1 MSFQFVYNKKV
12 FLSQTNFG
20 VILIS
25 LLFIQNFIY
34 LYLIKRIFTRNDIF
48 LFDKNDTTD
57 EVKWIKKIFFTF
69 FIIIFVQFLAF
80 IACDIFKFMVLCTF
94 AVGLSFLISF
104 LLINN
109 IVLFWFSKPF
119 LFEFIEKQ
127 KRKSLYFA
135 NLDDY
140 LKNLDK
146 AFSEDKVYLDPLLSL
161 EKLSRITYIPR
172 NYLSHIINTKYASN
186 FNEFV
191 NKHRIDA
198 VIEKLKENSGREA
211 IINMAY

>member
-1 MSFQFVYNKKV
+1 
-12 FLSQTNFG
+12 
-20 VILIS
+20 
-25 LLFIQNFIY
+25 
-34 LYLIKRIFTRNDIF
+34 
-48 LFDKNDTTD
+48 
-57 EVKWIKKIFFTF
+57 
-69 FIIIFVQFLAF
+69 
-80 IACDIFKFMVLCTF
+80 MVLCTF

-211 IINMAY
+211 IINMAYEVGFNSKSTFNTAFKRYKKMTPSEYLSRNVLANIN